1 MIKEA
6 FEAIKIKR
14 SSIAKA
20 AYNPRIISDDAKNRL
35 RKKLKTDGLV
45 MPLVWNEETGCLVGG
60 HQRITLMDEENG
72 YPGHD
77 YELTVAKVSV
87 SARKER
93 ELNVFLNNVSA
104 MGDWDIPAL
113 QELIHDEGFEIDDL
127 GFNLFDADIILGE
140 TEIFSDSR
148 ESQEAKRQLDIIK
161 EERKQADRKFVD
173 DNSADFYTVVV
184 FPSSDEKRKFM
195 KAINAPEW
203 ETYADGIRA
212 LAFLQTGQCD
222 PIQSP
227 HQ

>member
-1 MIKEA
+1 VIKEA
-6 FEAIKIKR
+6 FEAVKIRR
-14 SSIAKA
+14 SSVVKA
-20 AYNPRIISDDAKNRL
+20 AYNPRIISDDAKERL
-35 RKKLKTDGLV
+35 RKKLKGDGLV
-45 MPLVWNEETGCLVGG
+45 MPLVWNERTSCLVGG
-60 HQRITLMDEENG
+60 HQRIALMDEENG

-77 YELTVAKVSV
+77 YELTVAKINVDK
-87 SARKER
+87 RKEK

-113 QELIHDEGFEIDDL
+113 QELIHDEGFKIDDL
-127 GFNLFDADIILGE
+127 GFNSFDADIILGE

-148 ESQEAKRQLDIIK
+148 ESQEAKRQLDAIK
-161 EERKQADRKFVD
+161 EERAQADRKFVD

-184 FPSSDEKRKFM
+184 FPSHEEKRKFM

-212 LAFLQTGQCD
+212 LTFLQTDQYD
-222 PIQSP
+222 QVETR